1 MNTPYFC
8 LLSFWNSGFQI
19 DACTV
24 QSHHTLRSL
33 AVSTFS
39 VHLHKVGLGC
49 RHSYGAREL
58 MYVVTKG
65 NLEEPDGF
73 SFKDKMNDYDK
84 IKQQNRMNDLL
95 VVNVF

>member
-24 QSHHTLRSL
+24 RSHRTLRSL

-39 VHLHKVGLGC
+39 VLLRKVDRGC
-49 RHSYGAREL
+49 RHSYGAKEL
-58 MYVVTKG
+58 MYGVTKG
-65 NLEEPDGF
+65 NLEEPGGF
-73 SFKDKMNDYDK
+73 FCKDEMND
-84 IKQQNRMNDLL
+84 
-95 VVNVF
+95 